1 MLLSLWLADYFFS
14 PIMYCYIK
22 IPRRAKVVQLLER
35 VKYHTAVIA

>member
-1 MLLSLWLADYFFS
+1 MAGRLLFS
-14 PIMYCYIK
+14 PIMYYIK